1 MYLTVSA
8 CLSVCA
14 CMCPSAYLCLLVC
27 LCAFIGRSQTR
38 KHKPSACADIPSGF
52 RLLFFLPLSYTLLP
66 LPLPSPESKGKG
78 WRHGAT
84 SPAQAACDGALIT
97 LHPGPE
103 PVRASCAPGSMVWG
117 HRPPSHFS
125 QQAPPSTCFQKE
137 KSRLE
142 ADIQCLGDFP
152 PFSGVPPP
160 SLLPCWETIP
170 ETPPQSSLHSELPG
184 PRKPDLEPFV
194 NESPSNK
201 ARNSHLADQILHHTR
216 GEHPSSTSPS
226 RDSRPLCQQ
235 RGTLHLAPLNFP
247 SLILQDSV
255 YHSLLIMLNPV

>member
-84 SPAQAACDGALIT
+84 SPAQAACDGALIRCRVLSQCEPPALQDPWFGDT
-97 LHPGPE
+97 GPLHTSLSKHLLP
-103 PVRASCAPGSMVWG
+103 PVSRRKSPDLKPTSSALVIF
-117 HRPPSHFS
+117 RPFL
-125 QQAPPSTCFQKE
+125 A
-137 KSRLE
+137 
-142 ADIQCLGDFP
+142 
-152 PFSGVPPP
+152 
-160 SLLPCWETIP
+160 SLLHHYFLVGRQFLRRLPRVLST
-170 ETPPQSSLHSELPG
+170 QSCQVLESLTLSLSLMNHLPTRPG
-184 PRKPDLEPFV
+184 
-194 NESPSNK
+194 
-201 ARNSHLADQILHHTR
+201 ILT
-216 GEHPSSTSPS
+216 
-226 RDSRPLCQQ
+226 
-235 RGTLHLAPLNFP
+235 
-247 SLILQDSV
+247 
-255 YHSLLIMLNPV
+255 